1 MPRLTLFLATLATA
15 AGDQIYKQCAAPA
28 EQTIDGIAFPG
39 ADGDLVLLGG
49 GTRYKYGVV
58 KVYAVGVYLEDAGAT
73 LAAFA
78 GKSAKELTTQLA
90 SDFYAAVLGTD
101 GGPNVAKSLVLK
113 FHRSVGADA
122 VAGALNDALKGKVK
136 EVAAFKEALLKL
148 LGSSVPSGGTVT
160 LGCAGGALTMGFGG
174 KTSGWAFRSLKDPE
188 LCPAL
193 LDVYLGASPISGA
206 AKDGV
211 ATGFAATFADGACT
225 VKKAPPAEAAA

>member
-1 MPRLTLFLATLATA
+1 MTARLTLASLTTLLATA

-160 LGCAGGALTMGFGG
+160 LGCAGSALTMGFDGN
-174 KTSGWAFRSLKDPE
+174 KSTLKDPE

>member
-1 MPRLTLFLATLATA
+1 MTARLTLASLTTLLATA

-28 EQTIDGIAFPG
+28 QQTIDGIAFPG

-160 LGCAGGALTMGFGG
+160 LGCAGGALTMGFDG
-174 KTSGWAFRSLKDPE
+174 KTSTLKDPE

>member
-1 MPRLTLFLATLATA
+1 MTARLTLASLTTLLATA

-148 LGSSVPSGGTVT
+148 R
-160 LGCAGGALTMGFGG
+160 CAGGALTMGFDG
-174 KTSGWAFRSLKDPE
+174 KTSTLKDPE